1 MLNQSLKLKGG
12 LCWPAT
18 LLVGLFVLAG
28 SPSVL
33 SFAPLSVI
41 RRFST
46 RSEMSTTTPPHLQPH
61 HPFCDLPG
69 DPSLLLTTNVDLGD
83 QKLPIMKA
91 CSKAIAKHTGKPE
104 SYVGT

>member
-1 MLNQSLKLKGG
+1 MLKRKGH
-12 LCWPAT
+12 WSAS
-18 LLVGLFVLAG
+18 LLVGLFVVLAA

-33 SFAPLSVI
+33 SFSPLSVI
-41 RRFST
+41 RRFAA
-46 RSEMSTTTPPHLQPH
+46 RSKKMSATTQPHH

-83 QKLPIMKA
+83 QKLAIMKA